1 MFESLSDQIKADDRK
16 EVSGR
21 ERAIRYTLISVLS
34 VVLFGALYLAVRLT
48 S

>member
-16 EVSGR
+16 EISTR
-21 ERAIRYTLISVLS
+21 ERVVRYTLISVLS
-34 VVLFGALYLAVRLT
+34 VVLFAGLYMAVRLA